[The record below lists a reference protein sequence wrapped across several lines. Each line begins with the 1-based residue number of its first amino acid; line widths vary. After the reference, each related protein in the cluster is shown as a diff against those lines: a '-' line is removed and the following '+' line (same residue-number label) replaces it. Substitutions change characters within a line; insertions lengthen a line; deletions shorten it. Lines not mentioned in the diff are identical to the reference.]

1 MENIIIVCIMLAL
14 TAAALRASV
23 KHFKGQGGCCGG
35 GSYKARPKKLNTT
48 AGYMDFNVEGMH
60 CRHCVNRVME
70 EVNSMEGLSARV
82 KLKQGRLRVYYEKQ
96 ADEAEI
102 IEKLHQA
109 GYEARVLK

>member
-35 GSYKARPKKLNTT
+35 GSYKARHKKLNTV
-48 AGYMDFNVEGMH
+48 AGHMDFAVEGMY
-60 CRHCVNRVME
+60 CRNCVNRVME
-70 EVNSMEGLSARV
+70 AVNSMEGLSARV
-82 KLKQGRLRVYYEKQ
+82 KLKQGRLRVDYEKQ
-96 ADEAEI
+96 AEADEI

-109 GYEARVLK
+109 GYEARALE